1 MAEIEIFKDKILA
14 ELKHQRRCK
23 KNWRT
28 GNPIAYGRNQAFLE
42 SIQIVEQIFNEMKGE
57 SNG

>member
-1 MAEIEIFKDKILA
+1 MAEIEIFKDKIIA

-28 GNPIAYGRNQAFLE
+28 ENPIAYGRNQAFLE
-42 SIQIVEQIFNEMKGE
+42 SIQIV
-57 SNG
+57 